1 MIVVGVDA
9 HKKTHTAVAV
19 DETTGRVVDST
30 EVLARSKGHERLIR
44 WAGRLSAERRFA
56 IEDCRHVSGA
66 LERMLIERGE
76 RSARV
81 PVKLMA
87 EARRASRRRGKSDPI
102 DAEAVARAAIRH
114 PDLPE
119 ARLEGPDREVRLLVD
134 YRETLV
140 SQRTALQNRLRW
152 NLHELDAAID
162 VEPRSLDRVRV
173 LSDLERRL
181 SGLEDSVLVHVA
193 LDEIARIRELTAA
206 ARDLERQIKART
218 RAIAPTLLAVPGC
231 AELTAGKII
240 GEVAGVERFRSDS
253 ALALHAGAAPLEAS
267 SGERRR
273 HRLNRRGNRQLNAAL
288 HRIAVTQLR
297 VHEPA
302 KLYVKRKI
310 AEGKTKRE
318 ALRCLKRHLAR
329 VVFNALN
336 AMNTDVTK
344 IEPAVALT

>member
-19 DETTGRVVDST
+19 DEATGRVVDSID
-30 EVLARSKGHERLIR
+30 VIARAKGHERLIR

-81 PVKLMA
+81 PPKLMA
-87 EARRASRRRGKSDPI
+87 EARRSSRRRGKSDPI

-140 SQRTALQNRLRW
+140 SQRTAFQNRLRW
-152 NLHELDAAID
+152 NLHELDASIE
-162 VEPRSLDRVRV
+162 VGLRSLDRLRV
-173 LSDLERRL
+173 LADLERRL
-181 SGLEDSVLVHVA
+181 GVYEDTVLVRVA
-193 LDEIARIRELTAA
+193 LDEIVRIRELTLK
-206 ARDLERQIKART
+206 ARELEREIKVRM
-218 RAIAPTLLAVPGC
+218 RMIAPSLLAVPGC
-231 AELTAGKII
+231 AELTAGKIF
-240 GEVAGVERFRSDS
+240 GEVAGVDRFRSDA

-267 SGERRR
+267 SGERSR

-297 VHEPA
+297 IHEPA
-302 KLYVKRKI
+302 KLYVKRKM

-329 VVFNALN
+329 VVFNALSN
-336 AMNTDVTK
+336 MTTDTINV
-344 IEPAVALT
+344 EPAMGLT

>member
-19 DETTGRVVDST
+19 DEVTGRVVDSI
-30 EVLARSKGHERLIR
+30 EVIARVKGHERLIR
-44 WAGRLSAERRFA
+44 WAGRLSAHRRFA

-66 LERMLIERGE
+66 LERMLIEHGE

-87 EARRASRRRGKSDPI
+87 EARRSSRRRGKSDPI

-152 NLHELDAAID
+152 NLHELDASIE
-162 VEPRSLDRVRV
+162 VELRSLDRARV
-173 LSDLERRL
+173 LIDLERRL
-181 SGLEDSVLVHVA
+181 GGFEDSVLVRVA
-193 LDEIARIRELTAA
+193 LDEITRIRELTVK
-206 ARDLERQIKART
+206 ARELEREIKTRT
-218 RAIAPTLLAVPGC
+218 RVLAPALLAVPGC
-231 AELTAGKII
+231 AELTAGKIL
-240 GEVAGVERFRSDS
+240 GEVAGVERFRSDA
-253 ALALHAGAAPLEAS
+253 ALALHAGAAPLEVS
-267 SGERRR
+267 SGERTR

-297 VHEPA
+297 IHEPA
-302 KLYVKRKI
+302 KLYMKRKM
-310 AEGKTKRE
+310 AEGKSKRE

-336 AMNTDVTK
+336 AMNTDMINV
-344 IEPAVALT
+344 EPVLGLT